1 MAPGSR
7 LEDAAHEREVEEEE
21 DDEGVSDNPL
31 PAWMEGD
38 SLAPPCQAD
47 MDVVRA
53 IVDFAGVTADDVLY
67 DLGCGDGRICIEA
80 AESRGAKACGVEIEE
95 DLADKFRRRV
105 AAKGLES
112 KVSVVHGDLRDVDLS
127 DATVVVMYLLPDAMA
142 DIAQSHLLPLLR
154 RGHGT
159 PATTATSPLPG
170 DSATQR
176 GTAGREEAVVEGR
189 TVDSEG
195 APGVDNQVVSTER
208 GNEEGRRR
216 GDGGSDGGGVG
227 GSMKP
232 CRIVCN
238 TWGVPG
244 ATAVREAG
252 VGLHGGVK
260 LRLFTHASLP
270 SVA

>member
-1 MAPGSR
+1 MALGSR
-7 LEDAAHEREVEEEE
+7 SDDAAHGRQEEEE
-21 DDEGVSDNPL
+21 EEDEGVSDNPL

-53 IVDFAGVTADDVLY
+53 IIDFAGVTADDVLY

-95 DLADKFRRRV
+95 DLAEKFRRRV
-105 AAKGLES
+105 AAKGLDS

-159 PATTATSPLPG
+159 PATTSKTSFPLPG
-170 DSATQR
+170 DPETQR
-176 GTAGREEAVVEGR
+176 IEGQ
-189 TVDSEG
+189 TVKSGG
-195 APGVDNQVVSTER
+195 APRADNQAVSTR
-208 GNEEGRRR
+208 GGGGEGSLNS
-216 GDGGSDGGGVG
+216 GCGNAGGGVG
-227 GSMKP
+227 GGMKP

-270 SVA
+270 SAA

>member
-1 MAPGSR
+1 MASGSR
-7 LEDAAHEREVEEEE
+7 SDDAAHGRQEEEE
-21 DDEGVSDNPL
+21 EEDEGVSDNPL

-53 IVDFAGVTADDVLY
+53 IIDFAGVTADDVLY

-95 DLADKFRRRV
+95 DLAEKFRRRV
-105 AAKGLES
+105 AAKGLDS

-159 PATTATSPLPG
+159 PATTTTTTTAPFPLPG
-170 DSATQR
+170 DSETQR
-176 GTAGREEAVVEGR
+176 VERETVE
-189 TVDSEG
+189 SEG
-195 APGVDNQVVSTER
+195 APGADNQAVSTR
-208 GNEEGRRR
+208 GGEEEGRLN
-216 GDGGSDGGGVG
+216 GGCGNDGGGVG
-227 GSMKP
+227 GGMKP

-270 SVA
+270 SAA